1 MITIVKTN
9 ADNSDFINL
18 IQALDQDI
26 AIRDGE
32 EHTFY
37 AQFNKTDHIKQVLV
51 AYHNNQAIGC
61 GAFKPYQGS
70 VAEIKRMYVTP
81 EGRGKGIATQIL
93 IGLQQWAAQHNFTSC
108 ILETGQRY
116 PEAIALYLKNGFQIT
131 ENYGQY
137 IGIED
142 SVCFQKEI
150 EQQRRYDL

>member
-1 MITIVKTN
+1 MVTILRTN
-9 ADNSDFINL
+9 ADNPDFIDL
-18 IQALDQDI
+18 INALDKDI
-26 AIRDGE
+26 AVRDGD

-37 AQFNKTDHIKQVLV
+37 AQFNKTDAIKHVLV
-51 AYHNNQAIGC
+51 AYENNQPLGC
-61 GAFKPYQGS
+61 GAFKIYTGS
-70 VAEIKRMYVTP
+70 IAEIKRMYVTP
-81 EGRGKGIATQIL
+81 AGRGKGIATQIL
-93 IGLQQWAAQHNFTSC
+93 IALQKWAVEHHFTSC

-150 EQQRRYDL
+150 